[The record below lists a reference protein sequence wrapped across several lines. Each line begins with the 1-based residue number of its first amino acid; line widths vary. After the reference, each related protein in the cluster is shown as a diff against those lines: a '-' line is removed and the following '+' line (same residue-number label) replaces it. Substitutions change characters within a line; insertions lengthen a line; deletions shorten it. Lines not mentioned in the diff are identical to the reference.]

1 MKIIIVGAAG
11 TSKYGESSVNNHLD
25 RKMPAMVSFVLAAF
39 SLVLSPAFARAI
51 QLL

>member
-11 TSKYGESSVNNHLD
+11 TSKYGELAVNNHLD
-25 RKMPAMVSFVLAAF
+25 RKNPARISFVLTAF
-39 SLVLSPAFARAI
+39 SLVLSPTFARAI